1 MLSFSPIYS
10 STKSVQQEK
19 LQNAEAEE
27 IFTKAKTVASVY
39 EFDTLTINERA
50 EDVNFSFDDE
60 IVDSAAY
67 RAAFIK
73 QSVRNAS
80 NSMSQAPDD
89 PESEV
94 FNPAL
99 KSHFSRKSSSSWAKA
114 STIAASETSKQTKEK
129 KNSRWNFVPLVATIS
144 EKKNLRMLQEQ
155 LCAAALQGDLKM
167 VEELIVSG
175 ANPAEEKKSKKQGHC
190 LMNALQSGST
200 EVVKFLLEKGAI
212 PKIEV
217 LQSLCMDKD
226 RPELVKILLDHGAD
240 PNAVTSGTPP
250 PLHMACRGQ
259 GLLETARVLIEHNA
273 AYEARWDDGFRPLHY
288 AVESGNLQLVSLLLD
303 VGADPAA
310 TTTKDGFTALH
321 RACYSKTTP
330 LSIIQRLVAG
340 NADVN
345 TPSQP
350 GFTAL
355 HFACHVSRKDVVAFL
370 LESNANIQCQGG
382 DSYYTPLHLLSKRED
397 DDMLNFLIEKGADL
411 TACDGNGDTALHWA
425 CRFSSLPAVRTLV
438 SKGADVNYPYGPTF
452 TPLHEACF
460 LDITD
465 LSYQQVGVSR
475 SLIIQYLLQ
484 AGANPLRRDRVG
496 KTPAEYFKQF
506 YKPCRNDRFFS
517 PELSPRAKALI
528 ALNEAE
534 RHAAARTKP
543 AVTSH
548 TTTTRNIPAVTSQT
562 EAARRASA
570 VMHHAAPIG
579 SQVRHLLCLRQY

>member
-1 MLSFSPIYS
+1 M
-10 STKSVQQEK
+10 
-19 LQNAEAEE
+19 
-27 IFTKAKTVASVY
+27 Y

-60 IVDSAAY
+60 IVDSTAY

-80 NSMSQAPDD
+80 NSMSQAPNN

-99 KSHFSRKSSSSWAKA
+99 KSHFSRTSSSNSSSWAKA

-129 KNSRWNFVPLVATIS
+129 KNSRWNFVPLVATIG

-175 ANPAEEKKSKKQGHC
+175 ANPAEEKKLKKQGHC

-226 RPELVKILLDHGAD
+226 CPELVKILLDHGAD

-273 AYEARWDDGFRPLHY
+273 AYEAKWDDGFRPLHY

-310 TTTKDGFTALH
+310 TTTKDGLTPLH
-321 RACYSKTTP
+321 RACDSKTTP

-345 TPSQP
+345 APSQPEFTGFTALPHP

-355 HFACHVSRKDVVAFL
+355 FFACAVSRKDVVAFL
-370 LESNANIQCQGG
+370 LESNANLQCRCGN
-382 DSYYTPLHLLSKRED
+382 SYGTPLHFLSKGRD

-411 TACDGNGDTALHWA
+411 TARDSNGDTALHWA
-425 CRFSSLPAVRTLV
+425 CSYPSFTAVRTLV
-438 SKGADVNYPYGPTF
+438 SKGADVNCPNRSAY
-452 TPLHEACF
+452 TPLHTACSPGYPH
-460 LDITD
+460 I
-465 LSYQQVGVSR
+465 SEGS

-484 AGANPLRRDRVG
+484 VGADPLRRDRSG
-496 KTPAEYFKQF
+496 KTPAEYFKLF
-506 YKPCRNDRFFS
+506 HKPRRDDWFS
-517 PELSPRAKALI
+517 SSHVRPGDKALM
-528 ALNEAE
+528 ALNHAQ
-534 RHAAARTKP
+534 RRAAARTTP

-548 TTTTRNIPAVTSQT
+548 TTTARITPAVTSHTTTARTTPAVTSHTATARNVPAVTSQT
-562 EAARRASA
+562 EAARRVSA
-570 VMHHAAPIG
+570 VMHHAAPIA